1 MFTRT
6 PKLDA
11 LTGRVAHVE
20 VFAETKVSEE
30 DGGLRTLN
38 KMRIALQRSP
48 NEPPESF
55 TFTNSSV
62 MCREGDHVTLVR
74 ASYSGGEP
82 TVAALRNHTTG
93 QAEEMRAA
101 FRALGAPKGLAARWR
116 ALAYALLIGL
126 VYWSVTALT
135 EPPGS
140 RPVSALL
147 LALLAFPALWTL
159 AASYDSFAL
168 PRRRQKNEGL
178 LREMIEDLFVREG
191 GVRPAPAPNPP
202 AMDLDPL

>member
-11 LTGRVAHVE
+11 LTGRIAHVE

-30 DGGLRTLN
+30 DGSLRTLN
-38 KMRIALQRSP
+38 KMRIALQRAAS
-48 NEPPESF
+48 EPPESF

-62 MCREGDHVTLVR
+62 MCREGDHVTIAR
-74 ASYSGGEP
+74 ASFGGGEP
-82 TVAALRNHTTG
+82 MVAALRNHTTG

-101 FRALGAPKGLAARWR
+101 FRSLGAPKGLAARWR
-116 ALAYALLIGL
+116 ALAYALVIGL
-126 VYWSVTALT
+126 IYWGVTALT

-140 RPVSALL
+140 RPVSAFL

-168 PRRRQKNEGL
+168 PRKRQKNEAL
-178 LREMIEDLFVREG
+178 LREMVEDLFVKEG
-191 GVRPAPAPNPP
+191 GLRPAPPEAST
-202 AMDLDPL
+202 LDPL